1 MVLSRTNH
9 VDLFFPSMLLVFCI
23 GKSVCYKM
31 IKLYAIVQFAKLWGS
46 SALHVVDLPV
56 EATGSSSVEHF
67 TGFCLSS
74 DTVL

>member
-1 MVLSRTNH
+1 
-9 VDLFFPSMLLVFCI
+9 
-23 GKSVCYKM
+23 M

-46 SALHVVDLPV
+46 SALHVVDVPV

-67 TGFCLSS
+67 IGFCLSS